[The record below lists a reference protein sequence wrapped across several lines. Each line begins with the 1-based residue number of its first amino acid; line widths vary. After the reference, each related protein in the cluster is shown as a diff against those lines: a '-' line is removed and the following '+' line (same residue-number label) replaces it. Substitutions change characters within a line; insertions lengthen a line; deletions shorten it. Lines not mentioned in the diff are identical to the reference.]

1 MNLKRV
7 FNIVSVGLIVAY
19 ILFLVIGW
27 NSFPDMIPTH
37 FSAVGVPD
45 EFGSKT
51 SLLTEPAIM
60 VGLFLLLA
68 IVECFPQIWNIPVYV
83 TKENEAEIFAICTL
97 MFGLLKI
104 EIILIC
110 AYTGLM
116 CIYSTLPSWPMFFM
130 IATLLGSIGWSVFR
144 LYKFR

>member
-1 MNLKRV
+1 MRLKRV
-7 FNIVSVGLIVAY
+7 FNIVSIGLIASYV
-19 ILFLVIGW
+19 LFLVIEW
-27 NSFPDMIPTH
+27 KNFPAEIPTH
-37 FSAVGVPD
+37 FSAVDVPD

-51 SLLTEPAIM
+51 SLLIEPATM

-83 TKENEAEIFAICTL
+83 TKENEAEILTICTI

-116 CIYSTLPSWPMFFM
+116 CVYSTLPSWPMFFLIVM
-130 IATLLGSIGWSVFR
+130 LLGSIAWSVFR
-144 LYKFR
+144 LFKFR